1 MGEII
6 FYTNPQSRGQTMRWM
21 LEELGQPYETVI
33 LQYGTTMKSADYLA
47 INPMGKVPAIRH
59 GGQVVTECGAICA
72 YLADAFPQAGLA
84 PPAGARGAYYRWM
97 FFGAG
102 PVESAIMDRYR
113 KIEIP
118 DEQKVMVGYGSWQDV
133 VGALE
138 KAVSASEWIAGDSF
152 SAADVYAGAQIDWP
166 LQFGMIEPT
175 PALTAYVERLR
186 ARDAYKRAKAIDAAL
201 VEEAKAAA
209 GD

>member
-1 MGEII
+1 
-6 FYTNPQSRGQTMRWM
+6 
-21 LEELGQPYETVI
+21 
-33 LQYGTTMKSADYLA
+33 
-47 INPMGKVPAIRH
+47 
-59 GGQVVTECGAICA
+59 
-72 YLADAFPQAGLA
+72 
-84 PPAGARGAYYRWM
+84 
-97 FFGAG
+97 
-102 PVESAIMDRYR
+102 MDRYR